1 VTAPFDDDPENEA
14 DALAMVKQLLKALK
28 ATRSNTP
35 AARSRRHANGPDPT
49 EDAIATIFA
58 EKYRAELRYCHDTGD
73 WFRWNGNIWQRETT
87 SLAFDWCRSTC
98 RLAGYGQKTL
108 SKASTASGVE
118 RFARADRAFAVTADY
133 WDKDPFLL
141 GTPGGTVDT
150 TDGKLR
156 PARQLDYIT
165 KSTLVAPAAFAEC
178 PIWLKFLEQA
188 TRGDAELIRFLQQWC
203 GYSLTGDIREHALLF
218 IFGPGGNGKGTF
230 LNTVSRIFGDYA
242 TVAAMETF
250 TASKSDHHPTD
261 LAMLRGARLVY
272 VSETEEGRAWAENRI
287 KALTGGDPISARF
300 MRQDF
305 FTYWPQFK
313 ITVIGNHKPVL
324 RNVDDAN
331 RRRFNLAPFTFKP
344 DAPDLQ
350 LQDKL
355 EAEHPAI
362 LRWMLDGALDWQE
375 NGLIRPEV
383 VRAATADYFADQDI
397 VHQWIDD
404 CCDVNSSRADPLTD
418 TSSSLFASWRNYA
431 AAHGEPIGTTRGFSE
446 KMHRLGFQSIRD
458 ELGIRGRGYVG
469 IKVHTCEPPI
479 PEYDR

>member
-1 VTAPFDDDPENEA
+1 MTAPFDDDPENEV
-14 DALAMVKQLLKALK
+14 DALAMVKQLPKALK
-28 ATRSNTP
+28 TAKRSNG
-35 AARSRRHANGPDPT
+35 AAPRKSNGPDLT
-49 EDAIATIFA
+49 EDAAAIIFA

-87 SLAFDWCRSTC
+87 ALAFDWCRSTC
-98 RLAGYGQKTL
+98 RTLGTGTKLL
-108 SKASTASGVE
+108 SKANTASGVE

-141 GTPGGTVDT
+141 GTPHGTVDIR
-150 TDGKLR
+150 DGKLR
-156 PARQLDYIT
+156 PSHQLDYIT

-178 PIWLKFLEQA
+178 PIWRKFLDA
-188 TRGDAELIRFLQQWC
+188 VTRGDQELIRFLQQWC
-203 GYSLTGDIREHALLF
+203 GYSLTGDVREHALLF

-230 LNTVSRIFGDYA
+230 LNTISRIFGDYA

-331 RRRFNLAPFTFKP
+331 RAASTSHPSRSNPIRRTCNC
-344 DAPDLQ
+344 
-350 LQDKL
+350 
-355 EAEHPAI
+355 
-362 LRWMLDGALDWQE
+362 R
-375 NGLIRPEV
+375 
-383 VRAATADYFADQDI
+383 
-397 VHQWIDD
+397 
-404 CCDVNSSRADPLTD
+404 
-418 TSSSLFASWRNYA
+418 TSSKPNTQPSCAGCSTAPSIGRRTVSFA
-431 AAHGEPIGTTRGFSE
+431 P
-446 KMHRLGFQSIRD
+446 M
-458 ELGIRGRGYVG
+458 
-469 IKVHTCEPPI
+469 P
-479 PEYDR
+479 

>member
-1 VTAPFDDDPENEA
+1 MQA
-14 DALAMVKQLLKALK
+14 
-28 ATRSNTP
+28 
-35 AARSRRHANGPDPT
+35 
-49 EDAIATIFA
+49 
-58 EKYRAELRYCHDTGD
+58 AELGAASVSRVKRKLAQSDLFFLLVYVLGRADLNRD
-73 WFRWNGNIWQRETT
+73 W
-87 SLAFDWCRSTC
+87 
-98 RLAGYGQKTL
+98 Y
-108 SKASTASGVE
+108 
-118 RFARADRAFAVTADY
+118 FARCREVEAAPNGYDIRT
-133 WDKDPFLL
+133 
-141 GTPGGTVDT
+141 GT
-150 TDGKLR
+150 LR
-156 PARQLDYIT
+156 VAQQLDYIT

-178 PIWLKFLEQA
+178 PIWLGFLAEA

-218 IFGPGGNGKGTF
+218 IFGPGGKGKGTF

-344 DAPDLQ
+344 DSPDLQ
-350 LQDKL
+350 LQEKL
-355 EAEHPAI
+355 EPEHPAI
-362 LRWMLDGALDWQE
+362 LRWMIDGALDWQA
-375 NGLIRPEV
+375 NGLIRPDV
-383 VRAATADYFADQDI
+383 VKAATAKYFADQDT
-397 VHQWIDD
+397 VRQWVEE
-404 CCDVNSSRADPLTD
+404 CCEVTERPPHTADTNR
-418 TSSSLFASWRNYA
+418 SLFDSWKNYA
-431 AAHGEPIGTTRGFSE
+431 IANGENAGGSKGFSQ
-446 KMHRLGFQSIRD
+446 RLTTLGFQPIKNA
-458 ELGIRGRGYVG
+458 LGIRGRGFGG
-469 IKVHTCEPPI
+469 IKVKVYQSNYNE
-479 PEYDR
+479 RS